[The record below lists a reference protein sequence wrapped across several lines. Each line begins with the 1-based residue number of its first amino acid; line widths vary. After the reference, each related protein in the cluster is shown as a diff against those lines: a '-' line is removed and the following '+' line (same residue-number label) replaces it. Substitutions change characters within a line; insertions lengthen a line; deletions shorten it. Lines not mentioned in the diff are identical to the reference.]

1 MYATEFKTVIH
12 DPYVKI
18 PEFERF
24 KDRAVRIIILEERP
38 EEPNVDDFIDK
49 ITAAPKHV
57 EPGTT
62 FMTREDANA
71 R

>member
-12 DPYVKI
+12 DPYIKI

-24 KDRAVRIIILEERP
+24 KDREVRVIILEEP
-38 EEPNVDDFIDK
+38 PKEQSAGDFIDRM
-49 ITAAPKHV
+49 TASPKHV
-57 EPGTT
+57 GPEMP
-62 FMTREDANA
+62 FMTQEDANA